1 MKEKSSDRRRVRT
14 IRGASVALALLAS
27 APASAVVILDGTWRD
42 QGGAPGY
49 EWVGFA
55 AHLKLASEPQFRG
68 VLALAS
74 DGETWGEA
82 SGTWIGN
89 DDTHGWVLTAAHV
102 FDLPARPDA
111 YVVRA
116 PNGSVMKADRVFV
129 HPKWNGDAES
139 RTGYDLA
146 ILRLTR
152 PVAGAG
158 APPKLY
164 GGGDEAGKLVT
175 FVGYG
180 SRGIGSVGEKA
191 KFYRGSDKAAA
202 QGVVDQWVDLVRPPP
217 RSGDGGNYLGVF
229 LPKEDGS
236 LANPYG
242 GARRPATP
250 LVGLLGSGDSG
261 GSAWMKLG
269 ATWVIVGVNG
279 NGTGRARYGDSSWM
293 ARVSPHRDWITGIF
307 PGAAFTVP

>member
-111 YVVRA
+111 YVERA
-116 PNGSVMKADRVFV
+116 PNGSVMTAT
-129 HPKWNGDAES
+129 P
-139 RTGYDLA
+139 
-146 ILRLTR
+146 
-152 PVAGAG
+152 
-158 APPKLY
+158 
-164 GGGDEAGKLVT
+164 
-175 FVGYG
+175 
-180 SRGIGSVGEKA
+180 
-191 KFYRGSDKAAA
+191 
-202 QGVVDQWVDLVRPPP
+202 
-217 RSGDGGNYLGVF
+217 
-229 LPKEDGS
+229 
-236 LANPYG
+236 NP
-242 GARRPATP
+242 APAT
-250 LVGLLGSGDSG
+250 
-261 GSAWMKLG
+261 
-269 ATWVIVGVNG
+269 TW
-279 NGTGRARYGDSSWM
+279 RSCA
-293 ARVSPHRDWITGIF
+293 
-307 PGAAFTVP
+307 